1 MSSFDAATLAALS
14 TKAEIGIRTARQP
27 DKPVII
33 WVVVAG
39 DEVFIRSFQAAKGRW
54 YRSVAADGLATLEID
69 EQQVPVGATA
79 VTDPATI
86 DRVSAA
92 FLAKYQSSP
101 YAKEMVR
108 PETLPTTLRL
118 EPL

>member
-1 MSSFDAATLAALS
+1 MSSFDKAMLAALS
-14 TKAEIGIRTARQP
+14 TRQEIGIRTTRQP
-27 DKPVII
+27 DKPVTI
-33 WVVVAG
+33 WVVVAD

-69 EQQVPVGATA
+69 GQPIPVHATA
-79 VTDPATI
+79 VTDPAAI

-118 EPL
+118 ETV

>member
-1 MSSFDAATLAALS
+1 MSSFDAATLATLS
-14 TKAEIGIRTARQP
+14 TKQEIGIRTTRTP
-27 DKPVII
+27 DKPVTI
-33 WVVVAG
+33 WVVVIG

-54 YRSVAADGLATLEID
+54 YQSVAADGLATLDID
-69 EQQVPVGATA
+69 GQQIPVRAT
-79 VTDPATI
+79 PADAAAI

-92 FLAKYQSSP
+92 FLAKYQPSP

-118 EPL
+118 EPR